1 MQSQQIITVMIGRKT
16 YEKVCTCING
26 IWMPLPQTQMKV
38 KFVESLEE
46 RYPDTY
52 TEEMQERAIKLQ
64 AAKKIKQQNKKIDF
78 YRDLLSKII
87 AYSEYKPKYIQGLK
101 FVCEWL
107 DNNSDKKEEKVK
119 LKLKKEYVQ

>member
-1 MQSQQIITVMIGRKT
+1 MQSQIITITIGRRT
-16 YEKVCTCING
+16 YEKVCICING

-64 AAKKIKQQNKKIDF
+64 AAKKIKQQNKKIDY
-78 YRDLLSKII
+78 YRTLLDSIVS
-87 AYSEYKPKYIQGLK
+87 YNEYKPKYIQGVK
-101 FVCEWL
+101 FVCDWL
-107 DNNSDKKEEKVK
+107 NNIEIKEKVK
-119 LKLKKEYVQ
+119 LKLKKEYV